1 MKFTRV
7 LLKLSGEALMGDG
20 EQYSHAKLSQLAQ
33 AIAQVT
39 QMDVQVGIV
48 VGAGNLFRARSA
60 NLEIVDRVTADNVG
74 MLATIM
80 NGAIIRDYLR
90 GEGLQSQILSPR
102 EVRPLTRSFARD
114 EAIGYPARACPDLRG
129 RHRQSVL
136 HHRLGG
142 CAARPRDQRRC
153 AAQGYAGRRHLRQGP
168 AQVQGCRP
176 VRPSH
181 LRRGGRAPTRG
192 HGPHGGHALR
202 RAGPAHVR
210 VRHHRP
216 RQPGRGD
223 RGSPAGNL
231 DPQGDAVM
239 SAEVKENAELAM
251 EEAVDGV
258 KQRLHRIRTGKAS
271 PSILDGVK
279 VDYYGA
285 LTPLIQ
291 LASIAV
297 PEPRMLAVKPFD
309 RAAINA
315 IERAIQASN
324 LGLNPSSDGMM
335 IRLHVPELTG
345 DRRKELA
352 KQARD
357 CGEEGKIAV
366 RRARQEANDVLK
378 KELKDSDITE
388 DEAHKDRDEIQKLT
402 DKYCATIDAVTEAK
416 QKEITEL

>member
-1 MKFTRV
+1 
-7 LLKLSGEALMGDG
+7 
-20 EQYSHAKLSQLAQ
+20 
-33 AIAQVT
+33 
-39 QMDVQVGIV
+39 
-48 VGAGNLFRARSA
+48 
-60 NLEIVDRVTADNVG
+60 
-74 MLATIM
+74 
-80 NGAIIRDYLR
+80 
-90 GEGLQSQILSPR
+90 
-102 EVRPLTRSFARD
+102 
-114 EAIGYPARACPDLRG
+114 
-129 RHRQSVL
+129 
-136 HHRLGG
+136 
-142 CAARPRDQRRC
+142 
-153 AAQGYAGRRHLRQGP
+153 
-168 AQVQGCRP
+168 
-176 VRPSH
+176 
-181 LRRGGRAPTRG
+181 
-192 HGPHGGHALR
+192 
-202 RAGPAHVR
+202 
-210 VRHHRP
+210 
-216 RQPGRGD
+216 
-223 RGSPAGNL
+223 
-231 DPQGDAVM
+231 M

-402 DKYCATIDAVTEAK
+402 DKYSAIIDAVTEAK